1 MNKNV
6 IKLQEKWQAL
16 ILDANKIPAVTAS
29 KQWFERQS
37 ERDQKILKA
46 LAGFVGLCV
55 IILMFIQP
63 FYSKQALYEAKLDK
77 SIAVYEQLA
86 KNAHKFQGGSGSSDS
101 SAPIL
106 ALITKQAKI
115 AQINLKRFEP
125 DDQNLR
131 IWLDDVAFDNAAR
144 WLETLTRDYGI
155 NVKQISVE
163 RSDKNGRV
171 DLRATLYKQPFRLTT
186 HSTSAQVGQF

>member
-6 IKLQEKWQAL
+6 IKLKEKSQAL
-16 ILDANKIPAVTAS
+16 ILDANKIPAVTAG

-37 ERDQKILKA
+37 KRDQKILKA

-55 IILMFIQP
+55 IMVMFIQP
-63 FYSKQALYEAKLDK
+63 FYSKQDLYEAKLDK

-86 KNAHKFQGGSGSSDS
+86 KNAHKFQGGSGRSNS

-155 NVKQISVE
+155 NVKQISIE

-171 DLRATLYKQPFRLTT
+171 DLRATLYK
-186 HSTSAQVGQF
+186 